1 MRILRP
7 ARRVRASHSVKATRT
22 LLANDGALARF
33 PGAVALVNPSGAVIC
48 ANAAGARIEAVLGG
62 GTQRLAAAVAEAIAT
77 GDDCTVTLVLPA
89 AEGGDQLQ
97 LTLSILP
104 LAKGE
109 AALVMGHSAPIGAAS
124 IGAVASARRRYK
136 DLLSLTGDFA
146 WETNA
151 AGVFTF
157 VSEDGGFGWPAEA
170 MVGRR
175 AAEFLAELSAGVD
188 PFLARVPVSGI
199 PLAFRRADGGS
210 APTSVAAMPVLG
222 TDSAWLGA
230 RGVAREDTGEGPAL
244 RVGELVHFVDD
255 EFERAAMPRQAT
267 G

>member
-1 MRILRP
+1 MKFSARP
-7 ARRVRASHSVKATRT
+7 AASARPDSIKATRT
-22 LLANDGALARF
+22 LLADDGALARF
-33 PGAVALVNPSGAVIC
+33 PGAVALVNPDGAVIC
-48 ANAAGARIEAVLGG
+48 ANAAGARIQAVLGG

-97 LTLSILP
+97 LKLSILP

-109 AALVMGHSAPIGAAS
+109 AALVMDHSAPIGAAS
-124 IGAVASARRRYK
+124 IGAAASARRRYK

-175 AAEFLAELSAGVD
+175 AAEFLAELSAGRGPV
-188 PFLARVPVSGI
+188 PGPGPGERYSARVP
-199 PLAFRRADGGS
+199 PRRWRQRAHQRRGDAGAGNRQR
-210 APTSVAAMPVLG
+210 VAG
-222 TDSAWLGA
+222 RSRRCA
-230 RGVAREDTGEGPAL
+230 RGHRRRSGAAR
-244 RVGELVHFVDD
+244 GELVHFVDD